1 QVHDLDLDLTDIGAD
16 AEVDIIAPGTPL
28 AELHRLSMAAIEP
41 LAVEAGALAPDK
53 AAAILERPT
62 QPDFLSCGFV
72 HIGVWG
78 RRPRA
83 SRPRS
88 LRRAGE
94 GETMDDSGTD
104 SCEPPSTSRTAA
116 AGCDTRRAAR
126 AGRRARR
133 RLWPSCVVQVE
144 PASNPQAFARAVR

>member
-1 QVHDLDLDLTDIGAD
+1 MWLADADPLWAAHPDAWHKTFPDGSLSRGRSLLRQVHDLDLDLTDIGAD

-78 RRPRA
+78 RRPR
-83 SRPRS
+83 
-88 LRRAGE
+88 
-94 GETMDDSGTD
+94 
-104 SCEPPSTSRTAA
+104 
-116 AGCDTRRAAR
+116 
-126 AGRRARR
+126 
-133 RLWPSCVVQVE
+133 
-144 PASNPQAFARAVR
+144 